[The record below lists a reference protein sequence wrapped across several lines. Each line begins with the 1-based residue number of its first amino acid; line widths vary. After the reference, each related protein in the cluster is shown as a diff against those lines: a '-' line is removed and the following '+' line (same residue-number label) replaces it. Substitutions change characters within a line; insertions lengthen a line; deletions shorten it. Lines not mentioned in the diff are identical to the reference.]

1 MLIEKVQNVETIV
14 GKISFNYKSSPI
26 FEKLT
31 IDFFNNISMKI
42 KNDKHNFFYKDLI
55 TFGFWCRKSNLIQI
69 SKSYKNKDKMLGK
82 GTVLHIPPSNV
93 PMTFAYS
100 FAFGLLSGNNNI
112 VRLPSKNFNQVK
124 ILIEIIKSILK
135 KREFHHLQNKICF
148 IRYKKSNDISE
159 NLSSKVDARLIWG
172 GDETVKNF
180 KKYIT
185 QPHCIDLAFPDRYS
199 ASLISISEL
208 SNINLEKFKN
218 LVYKFY
224 NDSYIMDQNGCSSPH
239 VVFWEGKNNLVKNKF
254 WRMLEEVV
262 QAKYDY
268 NMSITNQKLYSLS
281 YNAIAS
287 KTNFKTE
294 FTNFRLVKLK
304 IKNKLVDIENLKC
317 GYGTFSEIT
326 LNKLIDIEKY
336 VSRRFQTLT
345 YFGYN
350 KKTLNK
356 MVVENGFLGID
367 RIVPI
372 GRAFDIGPVWDGHD
386 IIHVLSKTI
395 SN

>member
-1 MLIEKVQNVETIV
+1 MLIENVQNIETIV

-26 FEKLT
+26 FEKLV
-31 IDFFNNISMKI
+31 INFFNNISNKI
-42 KNDKHNFFYKDLI
+42 KNNKSNFFYKDLI

-69 SKSYKNKDKMLGK
+69 SKSYKNKDRMLGK

-112 VRLPSKNFNQVK
+112 VRLPSKNFDQVK

-135 KREFHHLQNKICF
+135 KKEFRNLQKRICF
-148 IRYKKSNDISE
+148 IRYKKSHDISE
-159 NLSSKVDARLIWG
+159 DLSSKVDARLIWG

-180 KKYIT
+180 KRYVT

-199 ASLISISEL
+199 ASLISTSKL
-208 SNINLEKFKN
+208 SNINLEKFKS
-218 LVYKFY
+218 LVNKFY
-224 NDSYIMDQNGCSSPH
+224 NDSYVMDQNGCSSPH
-239 VVFWEGKNNLVKNKF
+239 VIFWEGTNNFVKDKF
-254 WRMLEEVV
+254 WKILEEIV
-262 QAKYDY
+262 QVKYEY
-268 NMSITNQKLYSLS
+268 NISITNQKIYSLS

-287 KTNFKTE
+287 KTDFKTE
-294 FTNFRLVKLK
+294 LKNFKLVKLK
-304 IKNKLVDIENLKC
+304 IKNKLTDIDNLKC
-317 GYGTFSEIT
+317 GYGTFTEIN
-326 LNKLIDIEKY
+326 LNKLTDIEKY
-336 VSRRFQTLT
+336 ISRRFQTLT

-350 KKTLNK
+350 KKILNK
-356 MVVENGFLGID
+356 MVVVNGFLGID

-386 IIHVLSKTI
+386 IIYTLSKVI